1 MGAQDNQLL
10 NFEDTTEVKR
20 TSAEKLEQTTTQPRQ
35 VREQDL
41 IESSPSDFLPDHNS
55 FQATA
60 AVAHCRRL
68 GNEK

>member
-1 MGAQDNQLL
+1 MGPQDNQRLI
-10 NFEDTTEVKR
+10 FKDTTEVKR

-41 IESSPSDFLPDHNS
+41 IEGSPSDFLPDHNS

-60 AVAHCRRL
+60 AVEHWRKL
-68 GNEK
+68 ENEK

>member
-1 MGAQDNQLL
+1 MGPKDNQRLI
-10 NFEDTTEVKR
+10 FKDTTEVKR

-60 AVAHCRRL
+60 AVEHWREL
-68 GNEK
+68 ENEK